1 MSIECN
7 NTTPIAS
14 RFSDLTTP
22 VGDGDIDF
30 SALIAQPDPLDQVNR
45 AQIVNI
51 TDKLNGLLSQEDIS
65 GYPTLS
71 KRYKQFPLT
80 YTEIADYVLSN
91 AIDTVD
97 VLNAIDKYDGALGT
111 SAVVASTLDDLD
123 TYYDDNLG
131 KTINEG
137 ICGAFGDTLLEL
149 LAAFTLLDA
158 TVTKLNGINLNDLDP
173 KKAAIALAQKLKI
186 DALAKSLA
194 KTIDKLIEKIK
205 KKVGD
210 AVKKAVDDITEFVG
224 NPGQSILNQLTKMQN
239 EISDFFSSDT
249 VKRIQENVE
258 KFIAEMVAM
267 FERPTL
273 ANIQLMMHK
282 LCNLTETI
290 MHILFEPA
298 DEIAE
303 LAKVIDKEKKVLDAT
318 DAIEQKNAED
328 AGAIRVKKEVASEVM
343 LTATEIINDGAN
355 DTNPNRYTVRV
366 PDESRAR
373 SGFFKDEVRYR
384 QPGELGYVDPATNS
398 LTLPTNVDY
407 VTSPHITP
415 DETRAIN
422 AMNESGIGPNILI
435 AFSFK
440 VVDGKQWQNLHN
452 TVLAKLLRISHLT
465 GDKYVLRQGVV
476 PMTRIERRREYG
488 KLRKQGSDGYH
499 SKHSGYSCILNITEA
514 NRDKTIIAASRAGF
528 TGIGVGKNYLHLHVG
543 NREGFVATQNDP
555 RWKDSERFSDSDKV
569 IYESM
574 MRTHR
579 QDGYRKK
586 MSQDDE
592 FRFFDKSTFK
602 QEEKNDGTFSFV
614 DNNSILGINS
624 QEEQPFSLLRPTD

>member
-22 VGDGDIDF
+22 VGDIDF
-30 SALIAQPDPLDQVNR
+30 SALISQPDPLDQVNR
-45 AQIVNI
+45 QQIVSI
-51 TDKLNGLLSQEDIS
+51 TDKLNNLLAQEDLS
-65 GYPTLS
+65 EYPTLD
-71 KRYKQFPLT
+71 KRFSQFPLT
-80 YTEIADYVLSN
+80 YTEIADYTLTN
-91 AIDTVD
+91 AIDTVNI
-97 VLNAIDKYDGALGT
+97 LNAIERYNGTLGAN
-111 SAVVASTLDDLD
+111 VVITNTLDDLD

-137 ICGAFGDTLLEL
+137 LCGAFGDTLLEL
-149 LAAFTLLDA
+149 LAAFTLLDSA
-158 TVTKLNGINLNDLDP
+158 VGKLNSLNLNDVDL
-173 KKAAIALAQKLKI
+173 KKKAIALAQKLKI

-194 KTIDKLIEKIK
+194 ETIDKLIEKIQ

-210 AVKKAVDDITEFVG
+210 AVNKAIADVTEFVG
-224 NPGQSILNQLTKMQN
+224 NPGQSILNQLTKMRN
-239 EISDFFSSDT
+239 EVSDFFSSDT
-249 VKRIQENVE
+249 VKRIQANVE
-258 KFIAEMVAM
+258 AFIAEMVAM

-273 ANIQLMMHK
+273 ANVQLMMHK
-282 LCNLTETI
+282 LCSLTETI
-290 MHILFEPA
+290 MAILFEPA

-303 LAKVIDKEKKVLDAT
+303 VAKVIEKEKKVLDT
-318 DAIEQKNAED
+318 VDKIEQKKAED
-328 AGAIRVKKEVASEVM
+328 AGATRVEKEVASEVM
-343 LTATEIINDGAN
+343 LTATDIINDGAA

-366 PDESRAR
+366 PDESKAR

-398 LTLPTNVDY
+398 LALPTNVDY

-415 DETRAIN
+415 DETREIN
-422 AMNESGIGPNILI
+422 AMSESGIGPNILI

-465 GDKYVLRQGVV
+465 GDKYVLRQGQV
-476 PMTRIERRREYG
+476 PMSRRERKRDYG
-488 KLRKQGSDGYH
+488 KLRKQGSDAYH
-499 SKHSGYSCILNITEA
+499 SKHSGYSCILNITED

-543 NREGFVATQNDP
+543 NREGFVATENDP
-555 RWKDSERFSDSDKV
+555 RWKDSERFSASDQV
-569 IYESM
+569 IYEAM

-614 DNNSILGINS
+614 DNNSILGTNS